1 VKFFFI
7 ILFFLSV
14 FSAPLYAQQQTN
26 DTIPTPSE
34 ARSPKKAS
42 VYSAILPGLGQAYNK
57 KYWKIPVIYVG
68 FGVIIYYIDWNND
81 WYKLFKNAYK
91 DLSVTEDFD
100 RDAYVARYEKL
111 PYLETIDYTSMI
123 DIKNTQDYL
132 LKYNDYF
139 RRNRDLLIIGTA
151 VFYALNIIDAS
162 VDAHLSDFDI
172 SDDLSLNWRPA
183 VTTIENQRY
192 LCFNCF
198 INF

>member
-1 VKFFFI
+1 VKIFFI

-14 FSAPLYAQQQTN
+14 FSAPLNAQQQTN
-26 DTIPTPSE
+26 DTIPLPSE
-34 ARSPKKAS
+34 VHSPKKAS

-57 KYWKIPVIYVG
+57 KYWKIPVIYLG
-68 FGVIIYYIDWNND
+68 FGAIVYYIDWNND
-81 WYKLFKNAYK
+81 WYKLFRNAYK
-91 DLSVTEDFD
+91 DLSVTGDFD
-100 RDAYVARYEKL
+100 SDAYVARYEKL
-111 PYLETIDYTSMI
+111 PYLQTIDYTSKI

-172 SDDLSLNWRPA
+172 SDDLSLNWKPA